1 MLKQVIKIQ
10 EKTMTEDHLDRLTS
24 QHDLGKV
31 YFSNRQIPK
40 AILIFK
46 QVVEIGKKLAKDR
59 LDRVALQYK
68 LARTYSKNV

>member
-31 YFSNRQIPK
+31 YFANRQIPK